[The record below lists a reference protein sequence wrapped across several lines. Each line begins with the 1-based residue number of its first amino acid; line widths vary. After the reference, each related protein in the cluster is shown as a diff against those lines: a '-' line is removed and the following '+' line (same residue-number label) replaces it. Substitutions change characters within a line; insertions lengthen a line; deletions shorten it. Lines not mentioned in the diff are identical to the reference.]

1 MMGLVLRLDKM
12 RMKPVT
18 DESVNGEDEDEAADP
33 ADESRRRR
41 RCSSGSPSRSSSS
54 SGATDPTDEGHRRGF
69 SS

>member
-41 RCSSGSPSRSSSS
+41 RCSSGSPSRFSSS
-54 SGATDPTDEGHRRGF
+54 SGATDPADEGHRLGF